1 MIGYTLDFTVQ
12 CMNPEGRFDI
22 SKDTHRICEK
32 KMNKDINML
41 LSSQSPLAFLFI
53 ETSQKNVSFLK
64 KLMSTL
70 ANLIKAEYFHNLQT
84 SESMINK
91 YNIDTLV
98 LSFGLLYNQWVFIYK
113 FVRVHSSPLVTR

>member
-32 KMNKDINML
+32 KMNKDINIL
-41 LSSQSPLAFLFI
+41 LSSQSPLAFSFI

-70 ANLIKAEYFHNLQT
+70 ANLIKQSISLICRLVNL
-84 SESMINK
+84 
-91 YNIDTLV
+91 
-98 LSFGLLYNQWVFIYK
+98 
-113 FVRVHSSPLVTR
+113 